1 MYIIFLFLCWG
12 GCVSDRQIII
22 ELGIFDKF
30 FLGDVVFVDW
40 GFNMIEDFV
49 LKGVQLIVLVYIKGK
64 SQLLKEDVEKFCM
77 MFCVWI
83 YIE

>member
-1 MYIIFLFLCWG
+1 
-12 GCVSDRQIII
+12 
-22 ELGIFDKF
+22 
-30 FLGDVVFVDW
+30 
-40 GFNMIEDFV
+40 MIEDFV

>member
-1 MYIIFLFLCWG
+1 
-12 GCVSDRQIII
+12 
-22 ELGIFDKF
+22 
-30 FLGDVVFVDW
+30 
-40 GFNMIEDFV
+40 MIEDFV

-64 SQLLKEDVEKFCM
+64 SQLLKEDVEKFYM